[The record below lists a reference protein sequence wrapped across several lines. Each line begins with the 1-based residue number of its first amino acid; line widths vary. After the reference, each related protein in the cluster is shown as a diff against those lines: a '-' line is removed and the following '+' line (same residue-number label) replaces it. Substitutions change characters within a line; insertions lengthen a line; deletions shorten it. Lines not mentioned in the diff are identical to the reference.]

1 MEPLNANDAQRYAEF
16 KEWTPYEAALLLAGC
31 KPLPRS
37 HIPEPKEILHK
48 SMFCE
53 VGVSLEKH
61 NSLYETSIL

>member
-1 MEPLNANDAQRYAEF
+1 MDIA
-16 KEWTPYEAALLLAGC
+16 
-31 KPLPRS
+31 
-37 HIPEPKEILHK
+37 KEILHK